1 MGRRREEEEPE
12 GSRLG
17 RSLGHLVRL
26 VENWQALGISLVS
39 FRDGLDLSTPSG
51 RLQMHVLGALATF
64 ERERL
69 RERVVC
75 GLARARAQGKRLG
88 RPRNARPAIAGSWR
102 LCARSGADLG
112 RVEIDGGALDRRRHP
127 LDHTFGGGVRS
138 PLKYRQAS
146 WRLALKLVTAP
157 FLSVITAAA

>member
-1 MGRRREEEEPE
+1 M
-12 GSRLG
+12 
-17 RSLGHLVRL
+17 
-26 VENWQALGISLVS
+26 S

-51 RLQMHVLGALATF
+51 RLQMPVLGAGDV
-64 ERERL
+64 REGAAPGARRL
-69 RERVVC
+69 RLGAGQGARQAPGPPPERTTSDS
-75 GLARARAQGKRLG
+75 
-88 RPRNARPAIAGSWR
+88 GSWR